1 MPAVDIS
8 TVPGTTYKTKTFFPL
23 PYQVSY
29 SAVSLPTVPYSHP
42 SSAPLAIL
50 SQLLTH
56 KHLHHEI
63 REKGGAYGGGA
74 YSRGLSGLFGFY
86 SFRDPNPQN
95 SLKIIADAGRWARDK
110 DWIEQDLEEA
120 KLSVFQGVDAPESV
134 SDEGMTRFLSGV
146 TEDME
151 QRKREQLLDVKKS
164 DVVDAA
170 QKYLVGGMAEAKVA
184 VLGSENGLTQSSDDW
199 DVRQLQMAENGEG
212 EPVDVVS

>member
-1 MPAVDIS
+1 N
-8 TVPGTTYKTKTFFPL
+8 T
-23 PYQVSY
+23 
-29 SAVSLPTVPYSHP
+29 
-42 SSAPLAIL
+42 
-50 SQLLTH
+50 
-56 KHLHHEI
+56 
-63 REKGGAYGGGA
+63 
-74 YSRGLSGLFGFY
+74 
-86 SFRDPNPQN
+86 
-95 SLKIIADAGRWARDK
+95 LKIIADVGRWARDK

-164 DVVDAA
+164 DVADAA

-199 DVRQLQMAENGEG
+199 DVRQLQMAQHGEG